1 MKNNALNINSSVEWL
16 NAGKILAHPTE
27 SIWGLGCDARNEEAV
42 KLIFKIKKRD
52 KKKNF
57 ILLVKSLESF
67 EKYLEEINTEDK
79 TFLDKHWPGPYT
91 FLIKYNEKL
100 PTHLKNASG
109 KIAIRVSNH
118 LPLKRLFKKFS
129 GFMISTS
136 ANISGQKNINDPQ
149 DILNIFEYD
158 ELAYYDET
166 LGKNKSPSQ
175 IIDLETKRIIRE

>member
-79 TFLDKHWPGPYT
+79 TFLDKILTEGYEKADKAASKK
-91 FLIKYNEKL
+91 IK
-100 PTHLKNASG
+100 
-109 KIAIRVSNH
+109 KIHEIV
-118 LPLKRLFKKFS
+118 
-129 GFMISTS
+129 GF
-136 ANISGQKNINDPQ
+136 
-149 DILNIFEYD
+149 
-158 ELAYYDET
+158 
-166 LGKNKSPSQ
+166 
-175 IIDLETKRIIRE
+175 

>member
-79 TFLDKHWPGPYT
+79 NFLNKHWPGPYT

-100 PTHLKNASG
+100 PSHLKNASG

-118 LPLKRLFKKFS
+118 LPLKHLFKQFS

>member
-27 SIWGLGCDARNEEAV
+27 SIWGLGCDALNEEAV

-118 LPLKRLFKKFS
+118 LPIRLLFNSFS
-129 GFMISTS
+129 GFMVSTS
-136 ANISGQKNINDPQ
+136 ANISGQKNLQKPEEIINF
-149 DILNIFEYD
+149 FEHD
-158 ELAYYDET
+158 GIAYYDEL
-166 LGKNKSPSQ
+166 LGTNKNPSI
-175 IIDLETKRIIRE
+175 IIDLETKAVIRA